1 MQTLNYGPY
10 TISLFEGKTSRD
22 LVYVIMDEDEAKE
35 VWDTL
40 NEPKPTLA
48 AIFGVDWNRELS
60 PWPAPKA
67 FRGSDDF
74 GGGAPAFL
82 SKLTGHI
89 VPLVENRLDFTPSSR
104 AIAGYSLAGLFALW
118 TVFTTDVFDW
128 TASVSGSLW
137 YDGFLEYVG
146 SNVPHGSVEQVYL
159 SLGDREKNTR
169 NPRMAVV
176 EERTNQITELLRDRG
191 IPVAFELN
199 QGGHF
204 HDAPGRIARALNA
217 LMQPAE

>member
-10 TISLFEGKTSRD
+10 TISLFVGETSRD
-22 LVYVIMDEDEAKE
+22 VVYAIMDESDAKE
-35 VWDTL
+35 VWAALD
-40 NEPKPTLA
+40 EPKPTLA
-48 AIFGVDWNRELS
+48 AVSGVDWNRELS

-74 GGGAPAFL
+74 SGAAPAFL
-82 SKLTGHI
+82 RKLTGHI

-118 TVFTTDVFDW
+118 AVFEADTFDRA
-128 TASVSGSLW
+128 ASVSGSLW
-137 YDGFLEYVG
+137 YDGFLEHMNTSILRDG
-146 SNVPHGSVEQVYL
+146 VERVYL

-176 EERTNQITELLRDRG
+176 EERTRQMAELLEAKG
-191 IPVAFELN
+191 IPVTFELN

-204 HDAPGRIARALNA
+204 NDAPCRITRAINA
-217 LMQPAE
+217 LIKPAE

>member
-1 MQTLNYGPY
+1 MQILNYGPY
-10 TISLFEGKTSRD
+10 TISLFDGKTSRD
-22 LVYVIMDEDEAKE
+22 VVYAILGEDDTKE
-35 VWDTL
+35 VWATL
-40 NEPKPTLA
+40 DEPKPTLA
-48 AIFGVDWNRELS
+48 AISGVDWNRELS

-74 GGGAPAFL
+74 DGGAPAFL

-118 TVFTTDVFDW
+118 AVFATDIFDRA
-128 TASVSGSLW
+128 ASVSGSLW
-137 YDGFLEYVG
+137 YDGFLEHVNANALRDG
-146 SNVPHGSVEQVYL
+146 VERVYL

-176 EERTNQITELLRDRG
+176 EEHTNQIAELLRSRD
-191 IPVAFELN
+191 IPVTFELN

-204 HDAPGRIARALNA
+204 HDAPGRIARAINA
-217 LMQPAE
+217 LMQPEQ

>member
-10 TISLFEGKTSRD
+10 TISLFAGETSCD
-22 LVYVIMDEDEAKE
+22 VVYAIMGEDDAKE

-40 NEPKPTLA
+40 KEPKPTLA
-48 AIFGVDWNRELS
+48 AISGVDWNRELS

-89 VPLVENRLDFTPSSR
+89 VPLVENRLAFAPSSR

-118 TVFTTDVFDW
+118 AAFSADTFDR

-137 YDGFLEYVG
+137 YDGFLEHMNTSTLRDG
-146 SNVPHGSVEQVYL
+146 VERVYL

-176 EERTNQITELLRDRG
+176 EERTRQMAELLEARG
-191 IPVAFELN
+191 IPVTFELN

-204 HDAPGRIARALNA
+204 NDAPGRITRAINA
-217 LMQPAE
+217 LMQPGQ

>member
-10 TISLFEGKTSRD
+10 TISLFVGETSRD
-22 LVYVIMDEDEAKE
+22 VVYAIMDESDAKE
-35 VWDTL
+35 VWAALD
-40 NEPKPTLA
+40 EPKPTLA
-48 AIFGVDWNRELS
+48 AVSGVDWNRELS

-74 GGGAPAFL
+74 SGAAPAFL
-82 SKLTGHI
+82 RKLTGHI

-118 TVFTTDVFDW
+118 AVFEADTFDRA
-128 TASVSGSLW
+128 ASVSGSLW
-137 YDGFLEYVG
+137 YDGFLEHMNTSILRDG
-146 SNVPHGSVEQVYL
+146 VERVYL

-176 EERTNQITELLRDRG
+176 EERTRQMAELLEAKG
-191 IPVAFELN
+191 SPVTFELT

-204 HDAPGRIARALNA
+204 NDAPGRITRAINA
-217 LMQPAE
+217 LIKPAE

>member
-10 TISLFEGKTSRD
+10 TISLFVGKTSHD
-22 LVYVIMDEDEAKE
+22 IVYTIMDENDAKE
-35 VWDTL
+35 VWAALD
-40 NEPKPTLA
+40 EPKPTLA
-48 AIFGVDWNRELS
+48 AVSGVDWNRELS

-82 SKLTGHI
+82 NKLTGRI
-89 VPLVENRLDFTPSSR
+89 LPLVENRLKFAPRSR
-104 AIAGYSLAGLFALW
+104 AIAGYSLSGLFALW
-118 TVFTTDVFDW
+118 AVFTADTFDRA
-128 TASVSGSLW
+128 ASISGSLW
-137 YDGFLEYVG
+137 YDGFLEHMNSG
-146 SNVPHGSVEQVYL
+146 TLRDGVERVYL

-176 EERTNQITELLRDRG
+176 EEHARQMAELLKATG
-191 IPVAFELN
+191 IPVTFVLN

-204 HDAPGRIARALNA
+204 NDALGRITRAINA
-217 LMQPAE
+217 LMQPAQ